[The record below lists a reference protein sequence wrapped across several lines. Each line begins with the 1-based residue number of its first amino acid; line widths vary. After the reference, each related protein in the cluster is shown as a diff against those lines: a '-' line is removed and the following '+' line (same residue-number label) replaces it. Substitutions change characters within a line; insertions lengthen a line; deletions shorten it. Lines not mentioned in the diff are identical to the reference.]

1 MIIDL
6 REELEALRTENAL
19 QLLEIED
26 LLNQVEGLEDMV
38 DDLQNKI
45 LDLEEEIES
54 LKWTI
59 ESLEE
64 DSLDPYADRGISL
77 YD

>member
-1 MIIDL
+1 M
-6 REELEALRTENAL
+6 A
-19 QLLEIED
+19 
-26 LLNQVEGLEDMV
+26 

-45 LDLEEEIES
+45 LDLEEEIEG

-64 DSLDPYADRGISL
+64 DSLDPYVDRGISQ

>member
-1 MIIDL
+1 MDL
-6 REELEALRTENAL
+6 KRELEALRTENAL

-45 LDLEEEIES
+45 LDPEEEIEG

-64 DSLDPYADRGISL
+64 DSLDPYVDRGISL